1 MQKRRTKLPGVLE
14 KTNEMFLHFSYFYV
28 SVPNI
33 IAMILQADEAFGQ
46 KAL

>member
-1 MQKRRTKLPGVLE
+1 MK
-14 KTNEMFLHFSYFYV
+14 LHFSDFNV

-46 KAL
+46 KAV